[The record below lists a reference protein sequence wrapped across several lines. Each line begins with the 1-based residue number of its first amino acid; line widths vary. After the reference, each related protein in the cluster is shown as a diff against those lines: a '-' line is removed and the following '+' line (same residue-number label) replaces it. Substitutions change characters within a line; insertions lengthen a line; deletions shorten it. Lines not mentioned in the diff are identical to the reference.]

1 MDRKVV
7 TVMSTTSQPE
17 SSTVLRRQK
26 NGSRIPVPCPTSIMD
41 YNNFMGGVDRGDQL
55 RGYYSCR
62 TKCRKFYRYI
72 FYFLLDVAITN
83 AFILQKGYCVNA
95 PFSNIK
101 EFRLK
106 LASKLVGDYCS
117 RKRAGRSGG
126 VVRSLPL
133 RHFPT
138 TIPEAVPTRKAKHR
152 RSRCTRCYDRSKR
165 SVSTSWYCPQ
175 CQVWLCHTGER
186 STDCFLSWHTQLG
199 PEQS

>member
-1 MDRKVV
+1 
-7 TVMSTTSQPE
+7 
-17 SSTVLRRQK
+17 
-26 NGSRIPVPCPTSIMD
+26 
-41 YNNFMGGVDRGDQL
+41 MGGVDRGDQL

-62 TKCRKFYRYI
+62 TKCRQFYRYI

-95 PFSNIK
+95 PFSCIK

-106 LASKLVGDYCS
+106 LASELVGDYCS
-117 RKRAGRSGG
+117 RKRAGRSG

-138 TIPEAVPTRKAKHR
+138 TIPEEDPTRKAKHR
-152 RSRCTRCYDRSKR
+152 RARCTRCYNRKR
-165 SVSTSWYCPQ
+165 TVFTSWYCPQ
-175 CQVWLCHTGER
+175 CQVWLCHTGEQ
-186 STDCFLSWHTQLG
+186 STDCFLSWHTQLS